1 MRFLVKIFMREPYSY
16 QLFPGKFRGTYF
28 IACISKGSI
37 FLKLILKMYGSPRFP
52 WKSLF
57 EIRFPVKIF
66 LREVIPLEV
75 ISKLFPGK
83 PKGIILFGNYL
94 LEKRVSVE
102 IRATKYVLPGSLGY
116 NC

>member
-75 ISKLFPGK
+75 ISGKTQGNHIVWELLARKKGFSRNTCNKICSPRFPW
-83 PKGIILFGNYL
+83 I
-94 LEKRVSVE
+94 
-102 IRATKYVLPGSLGY
+102 
-116 NC
+116 